1 MGLLPIYA
9 LMKLL
14 RRRNALAIFSYSHD
28 VNGIVQSCNFLAE
41 RLLSDITENVSLFLM
56 PKRRKLVLVPFK

>member
-14 RRRNALAIFSYSHD
+14 RRRNALAIFSHSHD
-28 VNGIVQSCNFLAE
+28 VNGIEQSHNF
-41 RLLSDITENVSLFLM
+41 
-56 PKRRKLVLVPFK
+56 

>member
-14 RRRNALAIFSYSHD
+14 RTRNALEIFSHSHD
-28 VNGIVQSCNFLAE
+28 VNGIVQSCNF
-41 RLLSDITENVSLFLM
+41 
-56 PKRRKLVLVPFK
+56 

>member
-9 LMKLL
+9 LMKFL

-41 RLLSDITENVSLFLM
+41 RLLSDITV